1 MRQKNSRPTSG
12 QKEKKDTH
20 ATAQLT
26 IEYIEEKL
34 DELCM
39 KFLTE
44 SDGSQNREL
53 FKRIRNYADRERRLY
68 ESILDDLIKEEKLLK
83 TAN

>member
-20 ATAQLT
+20 APSQLT
-26 IEYIEEKL
+26 IEHIEERL

-44 SDGSQNREL
+44 SDGSQNSEL